1 MAGGSGTRFWPLSR
15 AARPKQLLPIVSDAT
30 MIQATVARLQP
41 LIPADKVLVVTTEA
55 LAEATR
61 KQLPM
66 LPPEQI
72 IAEPFGRDTAPC
84 VALAAV
90 LVEKLDPDAT
100 MVLLSA
106 DQVIDPADAFQA
118 TLAKGIEAA
127 QAGGLVTYGIVP
139 RFAATGYGYVEQA
152 ETISD
157 ADGITVAKVASFKE
171 KPDLATAESYVAA
184 GNYRWNAGIFTW
196 RVDTVLKEL
205 GTHCPELCTALKP
218 LAASFGSDAFA
229 ADLRAAYEPLTKVS
243 IDYALLEKAADIT
256 CVTGPF
262 AWDDVG
268 SWDALYDNLPVG
280 ADGNIAQGEVFA
292 LDCTGSLI
300 ANHGGPFVAAIG
312 VDGLTVVSTEDA
324 ILVCPK
330 GQSQAVKKVVEHLK
344 ANGPAEL
351 L

>member
-196 RVDTVLKEL
+196 RVDTVL
-205 GTHCPELCTALKP
+205 
-218 LAASFGSDAFA
+218 
-229 ADLRAAYEPLTKVS
+229 
-243 IDYALLEKAADIT
+243 
-256 CVTGPF
+256 
-262 AWDDVG
+262 
-268 SWDALYDNLPVG
+268 
-280 ADGNIAQGEVFA
+280 
-292 LDCTGSLI
+292 
-300 ANHGGPFVAAIG
+300 
-312 VDGLTVVSTEDA
+312 
-324 ILVCPK
+324 
-330 GQSQAVKKVVEHLK
+330 
-344 ANGPAEL
+344 
-351 L
+351 